1 MPAVVLTNRG
11 TENLQALD
19 NSVVPMVLRFMEKLT
34 EDDTTPGLMV
44 KPLKN
49 AADRRVRT
57 ARVNDDYRAVMM
69 RVEGAQEPT
78 YHLIG
83 VWPHDEGNDRAA
95 RLTMT
100 FNPILGVTEVME
112 ADGGGADEQA
122 IQEAYQRGLADAALR
137 ENPLEDAGWTVQT
150 LIDDAGIAARF
161 AEAALEASDQQAL
174 YAVAERMPE
183 VQQLMLLDLAAGAPL
198 HEAKD
203 KLGLPGKA
211 QVAAL
216 QDADEDQQ
224 LAEGARNAPSSFA
237 FIGETPEDVQRAF
250 DDLSMEQWQ
259 IFLHPEQQKYVNHSG
274 RGSFRLTGGA
284 GTGKTVILIHR
295 ARHLNQVA
303 PQRPILLTTF
313 TRALAEALT
322 QQLKRLDA
330 QVPQVAVGEPG
341 VAVAGIDQVAHRVLS
356 SASVAERHAAQEAV
370 FGIGRND
377 FLGRVQNEEHQWEAA
392 AAAVGPDLD
401 PQLQNPAF
409 LAQEYLSIILAHR
422 VRSVRDYA
430 RVSRTGRGTRLGRQ
444 ERVQLW
450 KVFEQFRT
458 SNLTED
464 KVTYPELTV
473 LAAAVLEARAES
485 GEGHVVQHVLVDE
498 AQDFHAGHWQLLRAL
513 APVGADDLF
522 IAEDAHQRI
531 YGQKLVLKKFG
542 IQIQGRSRRLKLNYR
557 TTAQN
562 LSFAMGLLAGEQ
574 WQPLEEEPADP
585 EELTAGLG
593 YVSLRSGPQPV
604 LLQEPDVAA
613 EYDAAADQLRK
624 WRDQGID
631 AEEIAVLARS
641 QHQQGQV
648 AAELGSRGA
657 AVQAVGRG
665 AKPRADAIGVRT
677 MHTAK
682 GMEFRCVLIFGA
694 GASRLPALWDMEGMP
709 EAERRD
715 ALQRER
721 SLLYVASSRA
731 RDELAITYSGE
742 PSELLVSSG
751 ESR

>member
-69 RVEGAQEPT
+69 RVEGVQEPT

-83 VWPHDEGNDRAA
+83 VWPHDEGNDRAS

-100 FNPILGVTEVME
+100 FNPILGVTEVTE
-112 ADGGGADEQA
+112 AESVVGSDEQA
-122 IQEAYQRGLADAALR
+122 VHEAYQRGLADAALR
-137 ENPLEDAGWTVQT
+137 ENRLEDAGWTVQT
-150 LIDDAGIAARF
+150 LVEDAGISQRF
-161 AEAALEASDQQAL
+161 AEAALAANNEDAL
-174 YAVAERMPE
+174 YAVVGRMPE
-183 VQQLMLLDLAAGAPL
+183 VQQLMLLDLAEGTPL
-198 HEAKD
+198 HLAKE
-203 KLGLPGKA
+203 KLGLPSRV

-216 QDADEDQQ
+216 QDQDEDAQ

-237 FIGETPEDVQRAF
+237 FIGDTPEAVQRAF
-250 DDLSMEQWQ
+250 EDLTMEQWQ

-295 ARHLNQVA
+295 ARHLNRVG
-303 PQRPILLTTF
+303 PERPILLTTF
-313 TRALAEALT
+313 TRELADSLT

-330 QVPQVAVGEPG
+330 QVPQVSVGQPG
-341 VAVAGIDQVAHRVLS
+341 VAVAGIDQVAHRVVS
-356 SASVAERHAAQEAV
+356 SASAAERQAAQEKV
-370 FGIGRND
+370 FGVGRND
-377 FLGRVQNEEHQWEAA
+377 FLGRIQREDDQWEAA
-392 AAAVGPDLD
+392 VAAVGPDLD
-401 PQLQNPAF
+401 PQLQNPRF
-409 LAQEYLSIILAHR
+409 LRQEYLSVVLAHR

-430 RVSRTGRGTRLGRQ
+430 RVSRTGRGTRLGRR

-450 KVFEQFRT
+450 NVFEQFRT
-458 SNLTED
+458 TNLSQD
-464 KVTYPELTV
+464 KVIFAELAV
-473 LAAAVLEARAES
+473 LAAAILEARAEV
-485 GEGHVVQHVLVDE
+485 GEGHLVRHVLADE

-513 APVGADDLF
+513 APAGSDDLF

-557 TTAQN
+557 TTAEN
-562 LSFAMGLLAGEQ
+562 LSFAMTLLAGEQ
-574 WQPLEEEPADP
+574 WEPLDENPEDP

-593 YVSLRSGPQPV
+593 YVSLRSGPEPV
-604 LLQEPDVAA
+604 LRQAADVAG
-613 EYDAAADQLRK
+613 EYDAAADQLRS
-624 WRDQGID
+624 WQQQGVG

-641 QHQQGQV
+641 AHQQGQV
-648 AAELGSRGA
+648 ATELSSRGVQ
-657 AVQAVGRG
+657 VQAVGRG
-665 AKPRADAIGVRT
+665 AKPRAQAVGIRT
-677 MHTAK
+677 MHNAK
-682 GMEFRCVLIFGA
+682 GMEFKCVLIFGA
-694 GASRLPALWDMEGMP
+694 GASRLPARWDMDGLP
-709 EAERRD
+709 EAERKD
-715 ALQRER
+715 ALQQER
-721 SLLYVASSRA
+721 SLLYVAASRA

-742 PSELLVSSG
+742 PSDLLANSVG
-751 ESR
+751 